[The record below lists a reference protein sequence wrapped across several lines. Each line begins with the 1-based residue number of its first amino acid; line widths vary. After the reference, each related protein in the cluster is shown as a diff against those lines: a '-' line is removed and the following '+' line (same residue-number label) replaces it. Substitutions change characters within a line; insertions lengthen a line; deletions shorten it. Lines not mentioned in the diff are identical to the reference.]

1 MNESNKVKD
10 SDCNQNKRDFINF
23 QKMTSNVNPRVP
35 IWLEKTINRFERF
48 KGIAYDLGCGAG
60 NQAIYLLENGWKV
73 IAVDKEVDVFNKKR
87 QELKKELQD
96 NLEIVK
102 MSFEN
107 LKLEEKSDLIIAIN
121 SLPFCSPDK
130 FEEMWKNIDNSLKI
144 GGRIAVT
151 LFGVNDDFNK
161 ENSGM
166 TFFNKDEIYKL
177 LENFE
182 IEGKTGDIIEKEFDG
197 KMVNGNN
204 HHWHKYIIVAKK
216 IK

>member
-1 MNESNKVKD
+1 MNESDKVKG
-10 SDCNQNKRDFINF
+10 SNCNQSKRAFMKF
-23 QKMTSNVNPRVP
+23 QEMTSNVYRVP
-35 IWLEKTINRFERF
+35 IWLERTVDRFAGF

-60 NQAIYLLENGWKV
+60 NQSIYLLENGWKV
-73 IAVDKEVDVFNKKR
+73 IAVDKEVDVFNKKK

-96 NLEIVK
+96 NLKVVK

-107 LKLEEKSDLIIAIN
+107 LKLEENSDLIIAIN
-121 SLPFCSPDK
+121 SLPFCAPDK
-130 FEEMWKNIDNSLKI
+130 FEEMWGNINNSLKI
-144 GGRIAVT
+144 GGRIAIT

-161 ENSGM
+161 ISSGM
-166 TFFNKDEIYKL
+166 TFFNKDDIYKL
-177 LENFE
+177 LDNFE

-197 KMVNGNN
+197 KMANGSN